1 MAVALP
7 EASMSSLYRPR
18 LPLDLRSKY
27 SEALEFDVPS
37 SSSQELTTVTA
48 LPVMSARAEAGMV
61 TQASTMEIIDVL
73 RMFLKPGHK
82 KTGTFPLNKIQ
93 VQG

>member
-1 MAVALP
+1 
-7 EASMSSLYRPR
+7 
-18 LPLDLRSKY
+18 
-27 SEALEFDVPS
+27 
-37 SSSQELTTVTA
+37 
-48 LPVMSARAEAGMV
+48 MV